1 MWPRVTCAGAGAAP
15 AAVVDVVERGDHALF
30 VGHVVAAH
38 VPRAIEGRPDDA
50 TLWLRELGPKTF
62 YGG

>member
-1 MWPRVTCAGAGAAP
+1 L
-15 AAVVDVVERGDHALF
+15 VDIVERGDHALF